1 MAKIKQTTRK
11 NAVNIWYIQIKSIPL
26 QSISEM
32 RSNMVA
38 IVQQVRASDCGSECR
53 RFESD
58 QPPCFKKT
66 FLSITERN
74 VFCQSSSPSC
84 FAISSPPKYIIRAV
98 FTFKVSITWVL
109 FVIFVMPKQDKRSAH
124 VRCTEQTYSKVFKQT
139 KTKHTRIYKLIKLST
154 QQPTNL

>member
-1 MAKIKQTTRK
+1 MAKIKQTTSK

-58 QPPCFKKT
+58 
-66 FLSITERN
+66 
-74 VFCQSSSPSC
+74 
-84 FAISSPPKYIIRAV
+84 
-98 FTFKVSITWVL
+98 
-109 FVIFVMPKQDKRSAH
+109 
-124 VRCTEQTYSKVFKQT
+124 
-139 KTKHTRIYKLIKLST
+139 
-154 QQPTNL
+154 